1 MTRYIKWQR
10 LKEEELVKTAVC
22 GRSVRLLLPT
32 LLETAVLGH
41 REPLPAL
48 ITFRNTGRTCPV
60 SRYFILAAPDAP
72 PLLAIQRFGILYIH
86 HIFIEVLFKS
96 YAYGQAV
103 PTHFGVSENTSDSQF
118 QWTPTVGK
126 LPITGSMLARGKC
139 LIICTSVPACN
150 LHIVLLYLLRRSN
163 AGQATWIIVYF
174 IITCVVEIHVW
185 SLAYKLSPIQ
195 IQTSSRRPAAWNASG
210 KSLLQSLGHP

>member
-1 MTRYIKWQR
+1 MEFASASSGLLLTMTRYIKWQR

-86 HIFIEVLFKS
+86 HIFKFCS
-96 YAYGQAV
+96 SPMPMA
-103 PTHFGVSENTSDSQF
+103 
-118 QWTPTVGK
+118 
-126 LPITGSMLARGKC
+126 
-139 LIICTSVPACN
+139 
-150 LHIVLLYLLRRSN
+150 
-163 AGQATWIIVYF
+163 
-174 IITCVVEIHVW
+174 
-185 SLAYKLSPIQ
+185 KLSPPTLALVKI
-195 IQTSSRRPAAWNASG
+195 
-210 KSLLQSLGHP
+210 LLIPNSNEPQPLANYRSPDRCWRGANVW